1 MPYPHGFSLAQVAG
15 YRRSNLAAINPPTG
29 SKHYPSCRSKMYSTI
44 TTGVTGGECDSDVR
58 RLGASGWQQNAII
71 KAIRADHVNLRTR
84 LLSIEHDTQRA
95 LALYEHLIGKKS
107 NAATGATTI
116 NTTTAKCNVVEE
128 NDSHPDSPGG
138 QLECEGEPAFASE
151 LFDDTVE
158 RQRKPLPIFG
168 NARAGLWYVP
178 PAEMMHYP
186 VETCAFKSADGH
198 YGHWAACPRRPNIH
212 VLRALLAH
220 GGVVV
225 VDVTRS
231 GKRIP
236 DSLSK
241 TVPIWC
247 AVLTTLIRR
256 PHCHNVDCDLT
267 GVRCCDTCRDA
278 MDDALHVHPSI
289 SPSETASI
297 RQRLPFFV
305 AAWRTA
311 GMHAHPVLRAAAQSA
326 KTWHKRRRSENRN
339 GYEISKDE
347 AGLLHSSRRRRKE
360 KRRHAFAIRAL
371 WTQPSRPTWPHGI
384 PLEHLDFIPI
394 ICMSASDAIEPGKR
408 MLIDPVYLAANEHY
422 HDHASTSSSRK
433 SSTGAK
439 ATSTKVAEIAFP
451 PRPSFSYVQGAGDD
465 EEAWACALTPALFW
479 KHRHEIL
486 MESDSRRDGEP
497 TKDSNERVVQT
508 VTRLTMASTSG
519 GSEGYSISSILSPIA
534 VWESHISIAQLP
546 RKSHFEEILHSL
558 KTYQHADLILLLVGG
573 AETVIME
580 KYFIDEEKHECNEHN
595 DDDAKTTIN
604 NRTHVPYIKH
614 ISLTNNKGKTDHK
627 YAFARVLGPCLSQ
640 LRECCVKQDKHALVA
655 CTSENGDWAAGLA
668 IAWLAWHCD
677 FVVDINKNVIVEGCS
692 HDDDSDDED
701 EDDDDVDANDNVYD
715 IIDDLTSKDNEEV
728 LYRLSTEPRDGIPV
742 VDKQDVHKTMM
753 HFLATFPRFQ
763 ISRATLKQLNR
774 FFSSPCPPSAVT

>member
-1 MPYPHGFSLAQVAG
+1 
-15 YRRSNLAAINPPTG
+15 
-29 SKHYPSCRSKMYSTI
+29 MY
-44 TTGVTGGECDSDVR
+44 TTDTTELTDGECDGDIH

-71 KAIRADHVNLRTR
+71 KAIRADHINLRTR

-95 LALYEHLIGKKS
+95 LALYEHLIGKKT
-107 NAATGATTI
+107 NTATCSTKI
-116 NTTTAKCNVVEE
+116 DTTTPKCNIIEE
-128 NDSHPDSPGG
+128 NDNLPTG
-138 QLECEGEPAFASE
+138 QLEYEGQPAFASE
-151 LFDDTVE
+151 LFDDIVE
-158 RQRKPLPIFG
+158 RQRKLLPIFG
-168 NARAGLWYVP
+168 NARAGSWYVP
-178 PAEMMHYP
+178 PAEMMPYP

-241 TVPIWC
+241 TLPIWC

-256 PHCHNVDCDLT
+256 PHCNNVDCDLT
-267 GVRCCDTCRDA
+267 GVRCCDACRDA

-311 GMHAHPVLRAAAQSA
+311 GMHAHPVLRAAAQTA
-326 KTWHKRRRSENRN
+326 KTWHKRRKNEYRN
-339 GYEISKDE
+339 GFEVNRDE
-347 AGLLHSSRRRRKE
+347 EEGFLHSSRRRRKE
-360 KRRHAFAIRAL
+360 KQRHAFAIRAL

-408 MLIDPVYLAANEHY
+408 KLIDPVYLAANEHEQNEHY
-422 HDHASTSSSRK
+422 HDHPPTSSSRK
-433 SSTGAK
+433 SSTGAE
-439 ATSTKVAEIAFP
+439 ATTTQVAGIVFP
-451 PRPSFSYVQGAGDD
+451 HRPSFSYVQGAGDD
-465 EEAWACALTPALFW
+465 EEAWAHGLTPALFW

-486 MESDSRRDGEP
+486 IDFDSQHGGEP
-497 TKDSNERVVQT
+497 ANYSNERVTQT
-508 VTRLTMASTSG
+508 VTRLTMVSTSI
-519 GSEGYSISSILSPIA
+519 GSEGYSISMMLSPIA
-534 VWESHISIAQLP
+534 VWQSHISIAQLP
-546 RKSHFEEILHSL
+546 KKGHFEAMLHRL
-558 KTYQHADLILLLVGG
+558 KTYQHADHILLLLGG

-580 KYFIDEEKHECNEHN
+580 KYLMDEEKHKCDEHN
-595 DDDAKTTIN
+595 DDDSKTTIT
-604 NRTHVPYIKH
+604 NRTHVPH
-614 ISLTNNKGKTDHK
+614 IEYVSLTNIKGKTDHK
-627 YAFARVLGPCLSQ
+627 YAFARVLGPSLSQ

-655 CTSENGDWAAGLA
+655 CTSENGDWTAGLA

-677 FVVDINKNVIVEGCS
+677 FVVDVNENFIVEGCI
-692 HDDDSDDED
+692 HDNGSDDKD
-701 EDDDDVDANDNVYD
+701 EYGEEKHDEAYVDVDANDNVYD
-715 IIDDLTSKDNEEV
+715 IINDLTTKDNEEA

>member
-1 MPYPHGFSLAQVAG
+1 
-15 YRRSNLAAINPPTG
+15 
-29 SKHYPSCRSKMYSTI
+29 MY
-44 TTGVTGGECDSDVR
+44 TTVTTDLTGGECDGAGR

-107 NAATGATTI
+107 STATGATTI
-116 NTTTAKCNVVEE
+116 DTTTTKCNVVEE
-128 NDSHPDSPGG
+128 NESPTDSTGG
-138 QLECEGEPAFASE
+138 QLECKGEAAIAFE
-151 LFDDTVE
+151 VFDDIVE
-158 RQRKPLPIFG
+158 PQRKPLPIFG
-168 NARAGLWYVP
+168 NARAGSWYVP
-178 PAEMMHYP
+178 LAEMMPYE

-212 VLRALLAH
+212 VLRALLLH

-225 VDVTRS
+225 FDVTRS

-247 AVLTTLIRR
+247 AVVTTLIRR
-256 PHCHNVDCDLT
+256 PHCDNVDCDLT
-267 GVRCCDTCRDA
+267 GVRCCDACRDA

-289 SPSETASI
+289 PPSETASI

-311 GMHAHPVLRAAAQSA
+311 GMQAHPVLRAAAQSA
-326 KTWHKRRRSENRN
+326 KTWHQRRKNENRN
-339 GYEISKDE
+339 GDEVSKDE
-347 AGLLHSSRRRRKE
+347 AGFLHSSRRQRKDKQRR
-360 KRRHAFAIRAL
+360 AFAIRAL

-394 ICMSASDAIEPGKR
+394 VCMSASDAIEPGKR
-408 MLIDPVYLAANEHY
+408 MLIDPDYLAANEHEQNEHY
-422 HDHASTSSSRK
+422 HDHAPTSSSRK
-433 SSTGAK
+433 SSTGAI
-439 ATSTKVAEIAFP
+439 ATSTKVAGIVFP
-451 PRPSFSYVQGAGDD
+451 TRPSFSYVQGAGDD
-465 EEAWACALTPALFW
+465 EEAWAHGLTPALFW
-479 KHRHEIL
+479 KHRYEIL
-486 MESDSRRDGEP
+486 MDSDSKHGGEP
-497 TKDSNERVVQT
+497 ANDGNEGVVQT
-508 VTRLTMASTSG
+508 VTRLTMASTSS
-519 GSEGYSISSILSPIA
+519 GSDGYSISTILSPIA

-546 RKSHFEEILHSL
+546 KKSHFEEMLRSL
-558 KTYQHADLILLLVGG
+558 KTYQHADIIVLLIGD

-580 KYFIDEEKHECNEHN
+580 KYLMDEEKHECDQHN
-595 DDDAKTTIN
+595 DDDAKNSNTASK
-604 NRTHVPYIKH
+604 NRTHLPHIKH
-614 ISLTNNKGKTDHK
+614 VSLTNNKGKTDHK

-655 CTSENGDWAAGLA
+655 CTSENGDWTAGLA

-677 FVVDINKNVIVEGCS
+677 FVVDINENVIVEGCS
-692 HDDDSDDED
+692 HNGDSDDDDED
-701 EDDDDVDANDNVYD
+701 EDENRNEDDVDVDANDNVYD
-715 IIDDLTSKDNEEV
+715 IIDDLTTKDNEEA
-728 LYRLSTEPRDGIPV
+728 LYRLSTDPRDGIPV

-774 FFSSPCPPSAVT
+774 FFSSPCPPSVVT